1 MLPAPAIMQQTRR
14 TPLLLS
20 VDGTDRQTD
29 GHQTMLRNA
38 STSVIFLPVIQSQAV
53 WEHDSLSNTHFQ
65 VINHGVV
72 VRVQKRRAGSI
83 RRRGRRADAAVA
95 ADSKQLALVV
105 GLVRRI
111 RGIHALLHIHT
122 M

>member
-29 GHQTMLRNA
+29 GHQTVLRNA

-53 WEHDSLSNTHFQ
+53 WEHDSLSKTHFQ
-65 VINHGVV
+65 EINHGVV